1 MTETF
6 RILKLEP
13 YESLKYT
20 QLIAHLLATHS
31 TVEKVTIIKNPKS
44 DVFILLICNSR
55 DELSSKRYIFD
66 KASGLFFR
74 TWLAEDFNNCEFEV
88 FDKRNGGC
96 SDVKAE

>member
-1 MTETF
+1 MTELYKT
-6 RILKLEP
+6 LKLEP
-13 YESLKYT
+13 YESLKYI

-31 TVEKVTIIKNPKS
+31 TVEKATIIKNPKS

-88 FDKRNGGC
+88 FDKRHRGD